1 MADLNGETSSTNP
14 KPRGGHKHP
23 ILRLIF
29 LLLVVVI
36 ITLIFSIKGTFDEVT
51 RARWNEGKYAY
62 STFRET
68 NKIILLNPIIE
79 RADKFSWFKDS
90 WLEKRLWDI
99 RASIYASAVKKIPAD
114 DGEQMLW
121 FYMAKFAPYLKEKE
135 RGGQNDDYIFKAV
148 LDQLL
153 NEPNKK
159 YASTVVRDVSRYIFL
174 NQYILYLRDHNKF
187 QSLPIPTRRAI
198 YEAAFRQA
206 EQIDIQRVLAYKEH
220 GEYPTIYMTLFSSYF
235 FLVGGLQSG
244 IICDGQGVAWLNAV
258 DKKIGQYLI
267 QKPSLAFDAI
277 RTRNVDKERFL
288 NLESQYSSSKLR
300 LSTRL
305 EECASKN

>member
-1 MADLNGETSSTNP
+1 MVRVEDSVLNIGERSRHKYP
-14 KPRGGHKHP
+14 K
-23 ILRLIF
+23 LRLIF

-121 FYMAKFAPYLKEKE
+121 FYMAKFAPYLKEKG
-135 RGGQNDDYIFKAV
+135 RGGQNDDYIFKAA

-153 NEPNKK
+153 NEANKK
-159 YASTVVRDVSRYIFL
+159 YASTVVRDVSRHIFL

-258 DKKIGQYLI
+258 DKKIDQYLI
-267 QKPSLAFDAI
+267 KKPSLAFDAI
-277 RTRNVDKERFL
+277 RTHNVDRQRFIDSENKYL
-288 NLESQYSSSKLR
+288 IINSRITLESKK
-300 LSTRL
+300 
-305 EECASKN
+305 CIFN